1 MGIVCDGG
9 TENQDEVASTDCQ
22 EGAGTRR
29 AIQMKL
35 EAYVWQS
42 HDRRAEKVASWE
54 GRWRNDHSCSP
65 ISWLIYSLV
74 PTGI

>member
-35 EAYVWQS
+35 EAYV
-42 HDRRAEKVASWE
+42 
-54 GRWRNDHSCSP
+54 
-65 ISWLIYSLV
+65 
-74 PTGI
+74 